1 MINKDFNDKR
11 RKSYYE
17 ALIKAFGFEEDD
29 LSLED
34 IEDMLNEELKKPVKE
49 IDFDLV
55 HECILTIDYLKK
67 D

>member
-17 ALIKAFGFEEDD
+17 TLIKAFGFEEDD

>member
-1 MINKDFNDKR
+1 MDNSTCSFCQDLEITKANNDK
-11 RKSYYE
+11 
-17 ALIKAFGFEEDD
+17 
-29 LSLED
+29 
-34 IEDMLNEELKKPVKE
+34 LNEELKKPVKE